1 MQNSLNKASFHFR
14 SIDTLR
20 CLAVLSVI
28 ISHLNSKWL
37 IGGHLGV
44 DIFFVISGFVVFY
57 SIDNKNLF
65 NSKLGLIDFYKFR
78 ILRLMP
84 AAWLSFILVF
94 FLSIFFTDFFI
105 FKESLD
111 ALIYQ
116 IFFGSNF
123 HFWGLSDYFSEES
136 KFSLVIH
143 YWSLAVEEQFY
154 LIFPILMIIF
164 LRFKFPIIP
173 LLIFGFLLSI
183 IIASYGSIYRSGAAA
198 FYLLPTRAWQFI
210 LGILGYYL
218 YKNLSK
224 RNSYGFSYLKEIS
237 LLFILIPLFLFDEIN
252 YPSPSIFTLIPC
264 FGTILYIVSSELN
277 DNYFLIEKKG
287 FFITGAFLSY
297 SSYLFHQPIIAIFN
311 YHSLFENNLYY
322 IICLISIFLC
332 SYFCY
337 QFVEKKI
344 KNFRN
349 KTSAKSVFIIFI
361 IINLTF
367 LSLFSLSKKYISIE
381 SIHNQNESL
390 FLMKREEIKKYLKNT
405 AFDRGNCFFNRNQ
418 SINDLDLTNCLSV
431 NNDDPIIIIGDS
443 EAAHLYPGISNL
455 NKNTVLASK
464 ASCVPVKDVLN
475 EISCQK
481 FFEQV
486 FNALDE
492 LNYESPR
499 FWVSFN
505 WDSLFKRY
513 SEKRILLELE
523 FFIDNLTK
531 YGKVNLVLGMP
542 DFKSDPYRMVI
553 SKKLFDKE
561 KIIMKSEAIKN
572 QNSLNTKF
580 ENYKNLNLISVRD
593 YFCDELDNC
602 FFKDGEYLFYDM
614 GHLSDYGSNFLMNK
628 LEKKL

>member
-1 MQNSLNKASFHFR
+1 MRNSLNKTFFHFR

-28 ISHLNSKWL
+28 ISHLNNKWL

-57 SIDNKNLF
+57 SIDNKNLL
-65 NSKLGLIDFYKFR
+65 NSKFGLIDFYKFR

-94 FLSIFFTDFFI
+94 ILSLFFTDYLI

-123 HFWGLSDYFSEES
+123 HFWGLSDYFSEDS
-136 KFSLVIH
+136 KYSLVIH

-164 LRFKFPIIP
+164 LRFKFPIIS
-173 LLIFGFLLSI
+173 LLIFGFILSI

-224 RNSYGFSYLKEIS
+224 NNFKGYSYLKEIS
-237 LLFILIPLFLFDEIN
+237 LFFILIPLFLFDEIN

-264 FGTILYIVSSELN
+264 LGTIIYIISSELN
-277 DNYFLIEKKG
+277 DNYYLIEKKG

-311 YHSLFENNLYY
+311 YHSLFENNFFY

-337 QFVEKKI
+337 QFVENNI

-349 KTSAKSVFIIFI
+349 KISVKSVFIIFI
-361 IINLTF
+361 SINLIF
-367 LSLFSLSKKYISIE
+367 LSLFSLSKKYISVE

-390 FLMKREEIKKYLKNT
+390 FLMERENIKKYLKNS
-405 AFDRGNCFFNRNQ
+405 AYDRGNCFFNRNQ
-418 SINDLDLTNCLSV
+418 SVNDYDLINCLRV
-431 NNDDPIIIIGDS
+431 NDDDPMVIIGDS
-443 EAAHLYPGISNL
+443 EAAHLYPGLLNL
-455 NKNTVLASK
+455 NKKNTVLASK

-481 FFEQV
+481 FYEQV
-486 FNALDE
+486 LNALNE
-492 LNYESPR
+492 LKYESPQ

-505 WDSLFKRY
+505 WDSLFRRY
-513 SEKRILLELE
+513 SEKRILSELGS
-523 FFIDNLTK
+523 FIDNLTN

-542 DFKSDPYRMVI
+542 DFKADPYRMVL
-553 SKKLFDKE
+553 SKKLLDKE
-561 KIIMKSEAIKN
+561 KIILKSEAIKK
-572 QNSLNTKF
+572 QKFLTTKF
-580 ENYKNLNLISVRD
+580 ENYENLKLISVRD
-593 YFCDELDNC
+593 YFCDEFDNC
-602 FFKDGEYLFYDM
+602 FFKDGEYLFYDK
-614 GHLSDYGSNFLMNK
+614 GHLSDYGSNFLMYK
-628 LEKKL
+628 LSE